1 MSELRRFRP
10 RLARRPSAPA
20 APFCFERASV
30 ELFARRRRRTGAR
43 SRPLAAPPCLRAEG
57 AA

>member
-1 MSELRRFRP
+1 MTELRRFRP

-20 APFCFERASV
+20 APFCFERASL
-30 ELFARRRRRTGAR
+30 ELFARRVRRTGAW
-43 SRPLAAPPCLRAEG
+43 SRLCAASPCLRAEG

>member
-1 MSELRRFRP
+1 MTELRRFRP

-30 ELFARRRRRTGAR
+30 ELFARRLRRMV
-43 SRPLAAPPCLRAEG
+43 APPRPAVAPRLRAER
-57 AA
+57 AV